1 MSNSGSIFFSLASPA
16 RFDKYL
22 VTDFLQNAERILE
35 TAASADGVE
44 LESGNF
50 SILISQD
57 GAIRMVMCSDW
68 PLDSLQ
74 AQHGAKVAYRVS
86 RNGAQVRVEG
96 KSRTGSCVLES
107 EPVSSV
113 AKRILVDR
121 PRYLLAA

>member
-1 MSNSGSIFFSLASPA
+1 LAQ
-16 RFDKYL
+16 FDKCL
-22 VTDFLQNAERILE
+22 VTDFLANAEHILE

-50 SILISQD
+50 SILIGRD
-57 GAIRMVMCSDW
+57 GAIRMVMGSDW

-74 AQHGAKVAYRVS
+74 AHHGAKAAYRVS

-96 KSRTGSCVLES
+96 KSPTGSCVLES
-107 EPVSSV
+107 EPAASV
-113 AKRILVDR
+113 AKRMLVDR